1 MTDLQI
7 PPQNRVKHVVTASKA
22 LRIDMTPMVDL
33 GFLLITFFIF
43 NTVVTKPSA
52 MHLLLPVEG
61 PSTPF
66 AATRTLT
73 VLLADGGNAVC
84 YEGFAQQPSGIHT
97 VNLFS
102 GQPTL
107 RNIIMQKQQALD
119 KEGSLMV
126 IIKPG
131 LQSSYKQ
138 LVTALDEMTI
148 CGIQKYTVSA
158 MDRADENLLETA
170 H

>member
-1 MTDLQI
+1 MTDLQF
-7 PPQNRVKHVVTASKA
+7 PTQTRVKHAGAVSKA

-43 NTVVTKPSA
+43 NTVVNKPSA
-52 MHLLLPVEG
+52 MHLLMPVEG

-73 VLLADGGNAVC
+73 ILLADNGNAIC
-84 YEGFAQQPSGIHT
+84 YEGFAQQPSGIHV

-102 GQPTL
+102 EQVAL
-107 RNIIMQKQQALD
+107 RNVIMQKQQALG
-119 KEGSLMV
+119 KQASLMV

-131 LQSSYKQ
+131 LQSSYRQ

-148 CGIQKYTVSA
+148 CGIQKYTVSS
-158 MDRADENLLETA
+158 MDGADEKLLEAA

>member
-73 VLLADGGNAVC
+73 VLLADGGNAGV
-84 YEGFAQQPSGIHT
+84 G
-97 VNLFS
+97 
-102 GQPTL
+102 
-107 RNIIMQKQQALD
+107 
-119 KEGSLMV
+119 
-126 IIKPG
+126 
-131 LQSSYKQ
+131 
-138 LVTALDEMTI
+138 
-148 CGIQKYTVSA
+148 
-158 MDRADENLLETA
+158 
-170 H
+170 

>member
-1 MTDLQI
+1 MTNLQF
-7 PPQNRVKHVVTASKA
+7 PSQTKVKHAVAVSKS

-43 NTVVTKPSA
+43 NTVITKPSA

-73 VLLADGGNAVC
+73 VLLEDGGNAVC
-84 YEGFAQQPSGIHT
+84 YEGFAQQPSGLHI

-102 GQPTL
+102 GRLTL
-107 RNIIMQKQQALD
+107 RNVIMQKQQAMG
-119 KEGSLMV
+119 KQGSLMV

-131 LQSSYKQ
+131 LQSNYRQ
-138 LVTALDEMTI
+138 LVAALDEMKI

-158 MDRADENLLETA
+158 MDSADENLLEPA